1 MENKR
6 KNMEIEKRENDGCKI
21 GLRVIVEKEVV
32 EEEWNR
38 SFERLSKHARTKGF
52 RKGKVPRGVI
62 EGRFSKNAEDE
73 TLDSLLRKVTLEALE
88 KESISPIAGPWI
100 AKESIDFGR
109 GKPLSFSLE
118 LEIEP
123 EFEIPDWRN
132 IKLSRKKQEV
142 KDKDVENALMDIAE
156 RKAIFIEKIGRAEKG
171 DIAVI
176 DYVAYPESGEKKE
189 GFGVYVEIGKKLFPE
204 KLEKEIVGMTVNEK
218 KSFKVKMSKEVKDA
232 SLAGKEVEFSVH
244 LLGIKEKHLPEL
256 SDEFAKEMG
265 CQNMEEMRRN
275 IEENLKKTASLI
287 MRTSLKD
294 QIEVELLKRSS
305 FPLPPSIVS
314 AQAQSILTTLIYNLK
329 REEKELEDY
338 LISQNKTKEDLKED
352 ITKEAVKTTTLF
364 YILDRIGG
372 IEGIEVTDAE
382 LEEWARLN
390 IAQKHL
396 KEALSN
402 KEKVRKLKG
411 ELRIEKVLDY
421 IIDNSK

>member
-1 MENKR
+1 MK
-6 KNMEIEKRENDGCKI
+6 IEKRENDGCKI

-32 EEEWNR
+32 EKEWNR
-38 SFERLSKHARTKGF
+38 SFEKLSKHARTKGF
-52 RKGKVPRGVI
+52 RKGKVPRDVI

-73 TLDSLLRKVTLEALE
+73 TLDSLLRKATLEALE
-88 KESISPIAGPWI
+88 KEGISPIAGPWI
-100 AKESIDFGR
+100 TKESIDFGR

-142 KDKDVENALMDIAE
+142 KDKDVESALMELSE
-156 RKAIFIEKIGRAEKG
+156 RKAIFIEKIGRVEKG

-176 DYVAYPESGEKKE
+176 DYVAYPENGEKKE
-189 GFGVYVEIGKKLFPE
+189 GFGVYVEVGKKLFPE
-204 KLEKEIVGMTVNEK
+204 KLEKELVGMTVNEK

-232 SLAGKEVEFSVH
+232 SLSGKEVKFSVH
-244 LLGIKEKHLPEL
+244 LLCIKEKHLPEL

-275 IEENLKKTASLI
+275 IEENLKRTASI
-287 MRTSLKD
+287 MMRTSLKD
-294 QIEVELLKRSS
+294 QIEAELLKRSS

-352 ITKEAVKTTTLF
+352 ITKEAIKTTTLF

-372 IEGIEVTDAE
+372 IEGIEVTDTE
-382 LEEWARLN
+382 LEEWARMN
-390 IAQKHL
+390 IVPKHL

-402 KEKVRKLKG
+402 KEKVRKLKN
-411 ELRIEKVLDY
+411 ELRIEKILDY
-421 IIDNSK
+421 IIDNSKYS